1 MNVRVGLTRLK
12 YHGKCLILLI
22 FVMMLISCRA
32 EIEPS
37 AANSA
42 SAIIAILGEYMFAIF
57 VLILCSIV
65 HIIRT
70 VSLAIVS
77 FSCFMIL
84 TDVTSNMINPKLALL
99 VGGILL
105 IVSLFVPSKIYTPH
119 VIISKNVKRLES
131 KAKENKRNIFLC
143 EVGVGLLVGVVLL
156 VIENYAFR

>member
-1 MNVRVGLTRLK
+1 MNVRIVSRELVCNDK
-12 YHGKCLILLI
+12 YIVLLIL
-22 FVMMLISCRA
+22 MLTIVSCRA
-32 EIEPS
+32 EIEAS

-84 TDVTSNMINPKLALL
+84 TDATSNMINPKLALL

>member
-1 MNVRVGLTRLK
+1 
-12 YHGKCLILLI
+12 
-22 FVMMLISCRA
+22 MMLISCRA
-32 EIEPS
+32 EIAPL

>member
-1 MNVRVGLTRLK
+1 
-12 YHGKCLILLI
+12 
-22 FVMMLISCRA
+22 MMLISCRA
-32 EIEPS
+32 EIAPL

-77 FSCFMIL
+77 LSCFMIL

>member
-1 MNVRVGLTRLK
+1 
-12 YHGKCLILLI
+12 
-22 FVMMLISCRA
+22 MMLISCRA
-32 EIEPS
+32 EIAPL

-57 VLILCSIV
+57 VFILCSIV